1 MTDQVRVALLA
12 RAGQARDQLHR
23 ALEEAGAV
31 IVAEGDP
38 SELDPGVVAAN
49 SPTLVLVS
57 LEPAIEAS
65 LDRFDDLL
73 ATPGVEVMYD
83 DAETT
88 RQLDGWDLNRW
99 ARHLAA
105 KLMGSDVLPPAPT
118 GADQLPETDFTPVP
132 GLPPTPAQLMDGEKL
147 EDYAQDAPDLADWV
161 PTNPSL
167 TDSAAPAVALET
179 PVAADDLS
187 LGLDFGDIELAMQG
201 IEPPHAAIDDAP
213 SSGATDIDDP
223 VAALPVLEDDFSLD
237 FESDAGNG
245 ASLDFESDAGRTAGT
260 GGAAF
265 DATPSGAQ
273 DAAEDFTFEFDAG
286 GGSSASLEDEFI
298 LAAEAPLVTA
308 SDEYSDTGAS
318 ALGGDAADEPLL
330 ADLDFS
336 AEPVRFSNFD
346 QGTAVAGDHLVDDDV
361 AALAAQLDTFGAQ
374 DSHQEVKDPDFSLDF
389 AVDEPAPTRGAAA
402 EPARADAPLT
412 ASAIAAKMDFSNL
425 SLLDEAADLGVASA
439 PAEEKVVN
447 AMNFELAPMDAD
459 VAYQEFAPGAV
470 IILAGLG
477 GPDAVRQM
485 LASLPDKMPVPVLL
499 YQHLEVGKHERLA
512 EQLGKI
518 SKLPVVLAEDGTFAQ
533 PGKLFVLP
541 AGMSATNEM
550 RTLRFSM
557 GPLADLFSALTP
569 ADSVVVMLSGA
580 DASLVPSV
588 MQLLNAGG
596 MAMAQDPESCFD
608 PVAAQMMARQ
618 GAPTFPA
625 LGLSQQIAERWSS

>member
-1 MTDQVRVALLA
+1 MVESAVRVALLA
-12 RAGQARDQLHR
+12 RPGDARDQLRR
-23 ALEEAGAV
+23 ALTELGATL
-31 IVAEGDP
+31 VAEGDP
-38 SELDPGVVAAN
+38 SELDPGVVAGN

-65 LDRFDDLL
+65 LDRFDALL

-105 KLMGSDVLPPAPT
+105 KLMGSDVLPPAPS
-118 GADQLPETDFTPVP
+118 GSDQLPETEFTPMP

-147 EDYAQDAPDLADWV
+147 EDYTQDAPDLADWV

-167 TDSAAPAVALET
+167 TNNATSVVATEA

-187 LGLDFGDIELAMQG
+187 LGLDLGDIELAMQG
-201 IEPPHAAIDDAP
+201 LEPPHAVIDDAP
-213 SSGATDIDDP
+213 TSGATDIDDP
-223 VAALPVLEDDFSLD
+223 AAALPVAEDDFSLNFESDADSGDSVD
-237 FESDAGNG
+237 FESDATT
-245 ASLDFESDAGRTAGT
+245 AVSLEGP
-260 GGAAF
+260 AF

-273 DAAEDFTFEFDAG
+273 DAVEDFTFEFDAG
-286 GGSSASLEDEFI
+286 GSSAALEDEFM
-298 LAAEAPLVTA
+298 LASEAPPVTA
-308 SDEYSDTGAS
+308 ADDYSDTGAGT
-318 ALGGDAADEPLL
+318 LDGAAVDQSLL

-346 QGTAVAGDHLVDDDV
+346 SSSAAAGESLVDDDI
-361 AALAAQLDTFGAQ
+361 AALSAQLDTFGAQ

-389 AVDEPAPTRGAAA
+389 AVDEPAPTRGNTP
-402 EPARADAPLT
+402 EPARSDAPAS

-439 PAEEKVVN
+439 PVEEKVVN
-447 AMNFELAPMDAD
+447 AVNFELAPMDAD

-557 GPLADLFSALTP
+557 GPLADLFAALTP

-580 DASLVPSV
+580 DASLVPSA
-588 MQLLNAGG
+588 MQLLSAGG
-596 MAMAQDPESCFD
+596 LAMAQDPDSCFD

-618 GAPTFPA
+618 GAPTYPA

>member
-1 MTDQVRVALLA
+1 MVESAVRVALLA
-12 RAGQARDQLHR
+12 RPGDARDQLRR
-23 ALEEAGAV
+23 ALTELGATL
-31 IVAEGDP
+31 VAEGDP

-167 TDSAAPAVALET
+167 TDGASPVAAVESPA
-179 PVAADDLS
+179 AADDLS
-187 LGLDFGDIELAMQG
+187 LGIDLGDIALAMQG

-213 SSGATDIDDP
+213 MAGATDIDDP
-223 VAALPVLEDDFSLD
+223 AAALPVGDEFSLD
-237 FESDAGNG
+237 FESDASAGN
-245 ASLDFESDAGRTAGT
+245 SLDFESDSDAAGSASI
-260 GGAAF
+260 AAF

-273 DAAEDFTFEFDAG
+273 DTTEDFTFEFDAG

-308 SDEYSDTGAS
+308 SDDYSDTEAS
-318 ALGGDAADEPLL
+318 SLGGETTDEPLL

-336 AEPVRFSNFD
+336 GEPVRFSNFD
-346 QGTAVAGDHLVDDDV
+346 QGAAVAGDHLVDDDV
-361 AALAAQLDTFGAQ
+361 AALAAQLDSFGAQ
-374 DSHQEVKDPDFSLDF
+374 SSRQEVKDPDFSLDF
-389 AVDEPAPTRGAAA
+389 AVDEPAPTRGNAP
-402 EPARADAPLT
+402 EPSRIDAPPT

-425 SLLDEAADLGVASA
+425 SLLDESADLGVASA

-447 AMNFELAPMDAD
+447 AMNFELAPMDTA
-459 VAYQEFAPGAV
+459 VGYQEFAPGAV

-557 GPLADLFSALTP
+557 GPLAGLFTALTP

-596 MAMAQDPESCFD
+596 IAMAQDPDSCFD
-608 PVAAQMMARQ
+608 PAAAQMMARE
-618 GAPTFPA
+618 GAPTYPA